1 MRGDELVLAGFVM
14 LFLGMLLVAAGMLI
28 QAGKQGQGAEVR
40 GGGVVLIGPLP
51 VVFGSDT
58 QSVKMVVLLTLV
70 LILVV
75 YLLFYRGWPQ

>member
-14 LFLGMLLVAAGMLI
+14 LFLGMLLVVAGMLA
-28 QAGKQGQGAEVR
+28 QAGKQGAEVR

>member
-14 LFLGMLLVAAGMLI
+14 LLLGMLLVAAGMLA
-28 QAGKQGQGAEVR
+28 QAGKQGAEVR

-51 VVFGSDT
+51 VVFGTDA
-58 QSVKMVVLLTLV
+58 QSVRTLLILTLL

-75 YLLFYRGWPQ
+75 YLLFYRGWVR

>member
-1 MRGDELVLAGFVM
+1 MRGDELVLAGFM
-14 LFLGMLLVAAGMLI
+14 LVFLGMLLAVAGMLV
-28 QAGKQGQGAEVR
+28 QAGKQGAELR

-58 QSVKMVVLLTLV
+58 QSVKAVVLLTLV

-75 YLLFYRGWPQ
+75 YLLFYRGWGQ